1 VLIEELELEV
11 FQTDRHDEVE
21 RDCAENDIARDGRAG
36 SSGREGNR

>member
-11 FQTDRHDEVE
+11 FQTDRRDEVE
-21 RDCAENDIARDGRAG
+21 RDCAENGIARDGRAG